1 MNKRLV
7 FNYVEMITKDFY
19 DAKKVV
25 SLNLVDINNIVI
37 RNKVKNNN
45 DTSK

>member
-19 DAKKVV
+19 DAKRSSFFKF
-25 SLNLVDINNIVI
+25 S
-37 RNKVKNNN
+37 
-45 DTSK
+45 